1 MSDLY
6 LTLYTDF
13 HWNPSKHHWTNRASV
28 LNQSIKI
35 RKRPFSAKSPGMY
48 RTKFIAFDITLPALI
63 WSWVIRFNDVCV
75 FFQVKF
81 STWNS
86 NIKCSCW
93 MMIIQPALLSTQQV
107 QYVCAH
113 MKFDL
118 CLKIILEKKHERKT
132 YANSAEALNFIWSER
147 WTFAFAAV
155 DLALKLSEFV
165 YAMHSCYSHIQSAYY
180 INRKVDARAFNMLT
194 KLIRQ
199 QQHPKW
205 MNASIQNNVV
215 LLAAAV
221 SLQLHSKHF
230 ENKDHWIAINASF
243 KLFKSC
249 NQPLHLCGSQVFDDI
264 KQLFLVNWKGA
275 RSNEVRH
282 LIVTDWLQFNE
293 HFVWNKTLSFANYPT
308 KIPITC

>member
-1 MSDLY
+1 MC
-6 LTLYTDF
+6 F
-13 HWNPSKHHWTNRASV
+13 
-28 LNQSIKI
+28 
-35 RKRPFSAKSPGMY
+35 
-48 RTKFIAFDITLPALI
+48 
-63 WSWVIRFNDVCV
+63 

-118 CLKIILEKKHERKT
+118 CLKIILKKKHEGNT

-147 WTFAFAAV
+147 WTFAFACV
-155 DLALKLSEFV
+155 DLELKLSEFV

-199 QQHPKW
+199 QQHPK
-205 MNASIQNNVV
+205 MNECK
-215 LLAAAV
+215 
-221 SLQLHSKHF
+221 HSKQCCF
-230 ENKDHWIAINASF
+230 VSSSKFCNCIQRTLKTKTIELQSMQASNYL
-243 KLFKSC
+243 KAATNHYICVAHKCLTIQSNC
-249 NQPLHLCGSQVFDDI
+249 
-264 KQLFLVNWKGA
+264 FLVNWKGA

-308 KIPITC
+308 KISIKW